1 MSKIVKN
8 IKEQK
13 KIDKAPFK
21 DYWGKENYIF
31 LVLSLVVLVIGYY
44 VMTIG
49 PWDSTLSME
58 VSPIILLIA
67 YLILIP
73 LTLFF
78 KIPTKIKQKFN
89 VPGKD

>member
-13 KIDKAPFK
+13 RVEKAPFK
-21 DYWGKENYIF
+21 DYWERENYIF
-31 LVLSLVVLVIGYY
+31 LAVSLLVLVIAYY
-44 VMTIG
+44 LMTIG
-49 PWDSTLSME
+49 PWDSTLSMS

-67 YLILIP
+67 YFILIP

-78 KIPTKIKQKFN
+78 KIPTKIKQKLN

>member
-8 IKEQK
+8 IKDQK
-13 KIDKAPFK
+13 KIEKMPFK

-31 LVLSLVVLVIGYY
+31 LGISMIVLVIGYY
-44 VMTIG
+44 VMSLG
-49 PWDSTLSME
+49 KWDSTLSMS
-58 VSPIILLIA
+58 VSPVILLIA

-78 KIPTKIKQKFN
+78 KIPTKIKQKLD